1 MSEKNLD
8 ELLAGIAASPKNWR
22 SQKLISALERLGFK
36 TKKRESGNHTTVI
49 HPNIPGLYF
58 NFDAGHGGNAL
69 IKPCYIKNIRV
80 VLDRFED
87 QLRSHL
93 GGKK

>member
-36 TKKRESGNHTTVI
+36 TKKRESGNHITVS
-49 HPNIPGLYF
+49 HPNIPGLHF
-58 NFDAGHGGNAL
+58 NFDAGHGGNAF
-69 IKPCYIKNIRV
+69 IKACYIKNISL
-80 VLDRFED
+80 VLDRFKEKLIE
-87 QLRSHL
+87 QL